1 LKTKPRPSQVS
12 DRHPCGRSFS
22 TKEDRMKIKKKEID
36 GITVLEPSGEMYGGP
51 ENMKLIDVVMEL
63 AEAGTLDLVIDLSK
77 VKWISSTGLGIMVSA
92 RSKFA
97 KLGGVIKLANP
108 NSRVLG
114 ILQVTRLNLIFEVYD
129 NAKEAVASLQK

>member
-1 LKTKPRPSQVS
+1 
-12 DRHPCGRSFS
+12 
-22 TKEDRMKIKKKEID
+22 MKIKKKEID
-36 GITVLEPSGEMYGGP
+36 GITVLEPAGEMYGGP
-51 ENMKLIDVVMEL
+51 ENMKLVDVVMEL
-63 AEAGTLDLVIDLSK
+63 AEAGTLDLVIDLTK